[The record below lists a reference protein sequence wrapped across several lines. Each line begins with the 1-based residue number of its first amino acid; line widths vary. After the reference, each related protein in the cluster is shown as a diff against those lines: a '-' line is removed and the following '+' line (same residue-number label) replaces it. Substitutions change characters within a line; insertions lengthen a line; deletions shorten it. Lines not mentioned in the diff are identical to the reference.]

1 MFETIDYRLYSWP
14 GHGVAKDAGYQYNE
28 KEWMLP
34 EEYDHLISDPTDYML
49 RTYLPRTVGAFAGFG
64 GLSSLFDF
72 IELPFVAGQ
81 VGGWGIAGD
90 GRRVWRG

>member
-1 MFETIDYRLYSWP
+1 MP
-14 GHGVAKDAGYQYNE
+14 GRATGCPKAASYQYNE

-64 GLSSLFDF
+64 QLSSLFDF
-72 IELPFVAGQ
+72 IELPFVSGNVGAAG
-81 VGGWGIAGD
+81 AP
-90 GRRVWRG
+90 RRWRPAWRG